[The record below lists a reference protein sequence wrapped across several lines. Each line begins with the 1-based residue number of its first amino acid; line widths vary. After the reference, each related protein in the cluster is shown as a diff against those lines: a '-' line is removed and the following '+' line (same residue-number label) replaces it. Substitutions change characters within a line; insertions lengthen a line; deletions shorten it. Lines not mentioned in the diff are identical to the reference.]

1 MYKQQAAAE
10 IKRTVMTRQKA
21 EYTHREDHKT
31 TVVGWVRTLETA
43 ESKVRLNTRKQRR
56 IRKHTT

>member
-1 MYKQQAAAE
+1 
-10 IKRTVMTRQKA
+10 MTRQKA
-21 EYTHREDHKT
+21 EYTYREDHKI

-56 IRKHTT
+56 IRKYNT